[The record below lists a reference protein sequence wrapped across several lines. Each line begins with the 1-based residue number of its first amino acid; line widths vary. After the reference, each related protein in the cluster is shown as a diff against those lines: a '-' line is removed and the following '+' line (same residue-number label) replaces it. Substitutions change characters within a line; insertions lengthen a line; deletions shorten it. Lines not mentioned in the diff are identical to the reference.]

1 MTRTLCADNPE
12 MWVGKNIRGRLNAA
26 RRCLICPALTACGID
41 ALSNPP
47 DRGVQAGVDYTPRL
61 INRPFVTDCTACG
74 LPMIGGKGKSARCEA
89 CVETKVCTHCG
100 ATFERPAKA
109 SQKQWETRV
118 VCGLSCSARKNSPR
132 RAAA

>member
-1 MTRTLCADNPE
+1 MTRTPCADNPE
-12 MWVGKNIRGRLNAA
+12 MWVGNNLHGRLEAA

-41 ALSNPP
+41 ALS
-47 DRGVQAGVDYTPRL
+47 
-61 INRPFVTDCTACG
+61 
-74 LPMIGGKGKSARCEA
+74 
-89 CVETKVCTHCG
+89 G

-109 SQKQWETRV
+109 SQKQWEARV